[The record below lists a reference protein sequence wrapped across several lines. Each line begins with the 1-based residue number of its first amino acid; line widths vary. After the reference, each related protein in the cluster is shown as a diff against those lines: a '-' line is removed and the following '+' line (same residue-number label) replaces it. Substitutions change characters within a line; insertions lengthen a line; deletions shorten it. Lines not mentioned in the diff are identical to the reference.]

1 MKNRILIAEDNEH
14 YGTALA
20 LVLEAANMEVIG
32 VVSTGRQ
39 AIEAS
44 VLHNP
49 DVLLL
54 DIAMPDIDGLAALSM
69 IKYLCPSTK
78 IIMITTLTDP
88 SVRSC
93 ADNLGADLFLN
104 KATNKEILINAIRAM
119 DSDGVQVEGQT
130 GTMKLNGTRQLMD
143 HPSRPNFTPQEIRIL
158 YYLAQG
164 QTSSTILDRLSISAH
179 TLKTHMGNIFRKLGC
194 KNRTQAA
201 IWAIRKGFDVFEGS
215 QVA

>member
-1 MKNRILIAEDNEH
+1 MKIRILIADDNEH

-20 LVLEAANMEVIG
+20 LVLEAAKIDVIG

-44 VLHNP
+44 ILHKP

-54 DIAMPDIDGLAALSM
+54 DIAMPDMDGLAALST

-88 SVRSC
+88 SVRSR
-93 ADNLGADLFLN
+93 ADNLGADIFLN
-104 KATNKEILINAIRAM
+104 KATDKETLINVIREMALEVVQAENHT
-119 DSDGVQVEGQT
+119 DIARFSDTGQL
-130 GTMKLNGTRQLMD
+130 KD
-143 HPSRPNFTPQEIRIL
+143 HPSVPNFTPQEILIL
-158 YYLAQG
+158 YYLTQG
-164 QTSSTILDRLSISAH
+164 QTSNTILDRLSISAH
-179 TLKTHMGNIFRKLGC
+179 TLKTHMGNIFRKSEC
-194 KNRTQAA
+194 KNRTQVA